1 MIFLWR
7 IEVRTSGSST
17 SNPVGLQNRLEIT
30 LAQRFSLVSLSKMDT
45 ILANCDLSHK
55 NHSEVTHWDI
65 SWSIIYLSK
74 NSENGLKWDTLPF
87 PPPFAEPGKH
97 PVFVITKTINQR
109 ITILTIR
116 GNKIRHAFSN
126 TVNSKRISGNQRYCI
141 RIFVVKNQ

>member
-45 ILANCDLSHK
+45 ILANGDLSHK
-55 NHSEVTHWDI
+55 NHSEVTYWDI

-87 PPPFAEPGKH
+87 PFPFTELDKH
-97 PVFVITKTINQR
+97 SAFVITKTINQR
-109 ITILTIR
+109 TDVLTIR
-116 GNKIRHAFSN
+116 GNKIRHASSN
-126 TVNSKRISGNQRYCI
+126 PVNSTRISGNKRYCI
-141 RIFVVKNQ
+141 